1 MIKKLFVIGISI
13 FLFSCSSPM
22 DKKFNEETAK
32 EDIQAIK
39 TKIDST
45 ELQLLAGTMM
55 RLKFQDKK
63 LENMT
68 YAEILDNGKSSKRKL
83 KQNKKLLQKKL

>member
-1 MIKKLFVIGISI
+1 
-13 FLFSCSSPM
+13 M